1 MAFRIYICTSESCV
15 ISYSCAY
22 ITAAN
27 KQSDPPRWATKTKV
41 PGRAHRRAQ
50 NTKSGRKRPEKFPD
64 RSRKA
69 ISGGGRFIKNAR
81 PAPRFQS
88 PSYFSLIGKWRARPR
103 GKLKSPRPRR
113 ARWRGAK
120 RPSRPGNK
128 HAYPHRSC
136 LARSTPSRSACA
148 MILK

>member
-27 KQSDPPRWATKTKV
+27 KQSDPPRCPTKTKV

-50 NTKSGRKRPEKFPD
+50 KVAESGPKNSPTAPEKQSVAAAD
-64 RSRKA
+64 SL
-69 ISGGGRFIKNAR
+69 KNAR
-81 PAPRFQS
+81 SAARFQS

-128 HAYPHRSC
+128 HAYPHRS
-136 LARSTPSRSACA
+136 STPSRSACV